1 MKIEKVL
8 VPVDGSEFSRRAAE
22 YAAEFAPMVG
32 ASVVL
37 LTCRLD
43 VTSLLSKELYEKAI
57 NDLDSYAKELLEPYK
72 EIFAKA
78 HVPYTSMVMGG
89 APEDTILQVVK
100 GEGCDMIIMGSRGYS
115 DIKGLFL
122 GSTTHRVLQLA
133 ECPVTV
139 IR

>member
-1 MKIEKVL
+1 MKIEKIL
-8 VPVDGSEFSRRAAE
+8 VPVDGSEFSRKAVD
-22 YAAEFAPMVG
+22 YAAKFAPMVG
-32 ASVVL
+32 ASVIL
-37 LTCRLD
+37 LTCRLE
-43 VTSLLSKELYEKAI
+43 VTSLLSKDLYERAI
-57 NDLDSYAKELLEPYK
+57 NDLDAYAAALLDPYK
-72 EIFAKA
+72 EVFAKA
-78 HVPYTSMVMGG
+78 HVEVTDMVLGG
-89 APEDTILQVVK
+89 TPEETILQVAK

>member
-1 MKIEKVL
+1 MKIEKIL
-8 VPVDGSEFSRRAAE
+8 VPVDGSDFSRKAVE
-22 YAAEFAPMVG
+22 YATEFAPMVG
-32 ASVVL
+32 ASVIL

-43 VTSLLSKELYEKAI
+43 VTSLLSKELYERAI
-57 NDLDSYAKELLEPYK
+57 NDLDTYAKELLEPYK
-72 EIFAKA
+72 EMLDKA
-78 HVPYTSMVMGG
+78 HVPYTPMVLGG
-89 APEDTILQVVK
+89 SPEETIIQVVK

-139 IR
+139 VR

>member
-1 MKIEKVL
+1 MKIEKIL
-8 VPVDGSEFSRRAAE
+8 VPVDGSDFSLKAVE

-37 LTCRLD
+37 LTCRLE

-57 NDLDSYAKELLEPYK
+57 KDLDGHAQALLEPYK
-72 EIFAKA
+72 EIFSKA
-78 HVPYTSMVMGG
+78 HVPVTDMVLGG
-89 APEDTILQVVK
+89 TPEDAILQVAK
-100 GEGCDMIIMGSRGYS
+100 GEDCDMIIMGSRGYS

>member
-1 MKIEKVL
+1 MKIDKIL
-8 VPVDGSEFSRRAAE
+8 VPVDGSEYSRKAVD
-22 YAAEFAPMVG
+22 YASQFAPLVG

-37 LTCRLD
+37 LTCRLE
-43 VTSLLSKELYEKAI
+43 VTSLLSKDLYEKAI
-57 NDLDSYAKELLEPYK
+57 TDLDAHAEELLAPYK
-72 EIFAKA
+72 EILSKA
-78 HVPYTSMVMGG
+78 HVEVKDIVMGG
-89 APEDTILQVVK
+89 TPENTILEVCKSEDCQ
-100 GEGCDMIIMGSRGYS
+100 MIIMGSRGYS

>member
-1 MKIEKVL
+1 MKIDRIL
-8 VPVDGSEFSRRAAE
+8 VPVDGSEYSHKAVD
-22 YAAEFAPMVG
+22 YAAEFASMVG

-37 LTCRLD
+37 LTCRLE
-43 VTSLLSKELYEKAI
+43 VTSLLSKDLYEKAI
-57 NDLDSYAKELLEPYK
+57 TDLDLHAAELLAPYK
-72 EIFAKA
+72 EIFSKA
-78 HVPYTSMVMGG
+78 HIEVTDLVLGG
-89 APEDTILQVVK
+89 TPEDTILNVSK
-100 GEGCDMIIMGSRGYS
+100 SEDCDMIIMGSRGYS